1 MTLVRFNFTDLN
13 GKAIQCTKLG
23 GGSYGRFFRNRSDYV
38 ALQERGLS
46 TYISYHDSKCEML
59 ASASSFKGI
68 QMNTK
73 TGNETNM
80 ADARRAVVCS
90 LIEGFTYDSM
100 LEASRS
106 ED

>member
-1 MTLVRFNFTDLN
+1 
-13 GKAIQCTKLG
+13 
-23 GGSYGRFFRNRSDYV
+23 
-38 ALQERGLS
+38 
-46 TYISYHDSKCEML
+46 
-59 ASASSFKGI
+59 
-68 QMNTK
+68 MNTK

-80 ADARRAVVCS
+80 ADARAVVCS

>member
-1 MTLVRFNFTDLN
+1 
-13 GKAIQCTKLG
+13 
-23 GGSYGRFFRNRSDYV
+23 
-38 ALQERGLS
+38 
-46 TYISYHDSKCEML
+46 ML

-73 TGNETNM
+73 TGNEPNM

-90 LIEGFTYDSM
+90 IIEGFTYDSM

>member
-1 MTLVRFNFTDLN
+1 
-13 GKAIQCTKLG
+13 
-23 GGSYGRFFRNRSDYV
+23 
-38 ALQERGLS
+38 
-46 TYISYHDSKCEML
+46 
-59 ASASSFKGI
+59 
-68 QMNTK
+68 MNTK

-90 LIEGFTYDSM
+90 LIEEGFTYDSM

>member
-1 MTLVRFNFTDLN
+1 
-13 GKAIQCTKLG
+13 
-23 GGSYGRFFRNRSDYV
+23 
-38 ALQERGLS
+38 
-46 TYISYHDSKCEML
+46 
-59 ASASSFKGI
+59 
-68 QMNTK
+68 MNTK

-90 LIEGFTYDSM
+90 LIEGFAYDSM

>member
-1 MTLVRFNFTDLN
+1 
-13 GKAIQCTKLG
+13 
-23 GGSYGRFFRNRSDYV
+23 
-38 ALQERGLS
+38 
-46 TYISYHDSKCEML
+46 ML

-106 ED
+106 EDWSSKFPPNKQQGKKKPYLYKKH